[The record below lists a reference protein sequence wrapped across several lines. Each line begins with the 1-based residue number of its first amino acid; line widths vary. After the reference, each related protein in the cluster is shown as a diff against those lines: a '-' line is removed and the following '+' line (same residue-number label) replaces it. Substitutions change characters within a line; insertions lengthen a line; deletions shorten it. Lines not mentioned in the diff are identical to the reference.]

1 MSQAMEKRQIQARL
15 IENGSNFRQFAIS
28 HGYEPRTVTQVVQR
42 WAGQDSLP
50 RGRLSFSILKDI
62 SRLIGKEV
70 LPGILVDPIADLWL
84 TIKSNSVAATS
95 FRGYKNKAEVHVRP
109 RWGEIQI
116 DQIDHLDLQEW
127 IQGPLSKRLKNKT
140 IRDII
145 SNVRQVFRLYRTRK
159 KVAHDPTEGLFV
171 RLPDP
176 EAPDPFTRAEMKQIL
191 ETPTNRT
198 QELLMVQFMI
208 WAGPRVSETIALA
221 WEDVDLKQGMVTFR
235 RSKVR
240 GAYRVT
246 KTRRSTRKVRLLEPA
261 WDALRKLDAINQLK
275 TVDTVDVVERDN
287 KTVRK
292 HKLHFVFLN
301 TKSGLP
307 HVSDF
312 VVRDRFFKAHL
323 KAAGVRYRGPGQC
336 RHTYASQL
344 LTTGVASVDWIAE
357 QMGHTIA
364 NMILQHYGMWIN
376 EDGPDVIGILQHAL
390 GIQPPNGDY
399 IP

>member
-1 MSQAMEKRQIQARL
+1 MADGVEARGNSVRVYFRFNGELCRELVPGGNTPENREHAKRLVTVIEYEIQAGTFDYRRHFPESAKL
-15 IENGSNFRQFAIS
+15 AENTFG
-28 HGYEPRTVTQVVQR
+28 HY
-42 WAGQDSLP
+42 L
-50 RGRLSFSILKDI
+50 
-62 SRLIGKEV
+62 
-70 LPGILVDPIADLWL
+70 DLWL

-109 RWGEIQI
+109 RWGDVQI

-176 EAPDPFTRAEMKQIL
+176 EAPDPFTRAEIKQIL
-191 ETPTNRT
+191 NTHTSRT

-221 WEDVDLKQGMVTFR
+221 WEDVDLKQGTVTFR

-261 WDALRKLDAINQLK
+261 WDALRKLDAINQPK

-307 HVSDF
+307 HVRDF

-336 RHTYASQL
+336 RPHLCQ
-344 LTTGVASVDWIAE
+344 SVVDDWRGLGGLDRRA
-357 QMGHTIA
+357 
-364 NMILQHYGMWIN
+364 
-376 EDGPDVIGILQHAL
+376 DGAHQRKHDPTALRNVDKRRRSRRGRHATNS
-390 GIQPPNGDY
+390 IEPSTH
-399 IP
+399 

>member
-1 MSQAMEKRQIQARL
+1 MRDCQPRNTARINID
-15 IENGSNFRQFAIS
+15 IETPGHAVGELLDWHLGALR
-28 HGYEPRTVTQVVQR
+28 
-42 WAGQDSLP
+42 
-50 RGRLSFSILKDI
+50 
-62 SRLIGKEV
+62 V
-70 LPGILVDPIADLWL
+70 L
-84 TIKSNSVAATS
+84 N
-95 FRGYKNKAEVHVRP
+95 
-109 RWGEIQI
+109 
-116 DQIDHLDLQEW
+116 QIDHLDLQEW

-176 EAPDPFTRAEMKQIL
+176 EAPDPFTRAEIKQIL
-191 ETPTNRT
+191 ETPTHRT

-221 WEDVDLKQGMVTFR
+221 WEDVDLQQGTVTFR

-246 KTRRSTRKVRLLEPA
+246 KTQRSTRKVRLLEPA
-261 WDALRKLDAINQLK
+261 WDALRKINAMNPTKKAQ
-275 TVDTVDVVERDN
+275 TVGIVERDN
-287 KTVRK
+287 KTVRQ

-307 HVSDF
+307 HANDF

-323 KAAGVRYRGPGQC
+323 LAAGVRYRGPGQC

-344 LTTGVASVDWIAE
+344 LTTGVASIDWIAE
-357 QMGHTIA
+357 QMGHTNG
-364 NMILQHYGMWIN
+364 NMIRQHYGTWIN
-376 EDGPDVIGILQHAL
+376 EDGPDVVGMLQMAL
-390 GIQPPNGDY
+390 KLSPVTALH
-399 IP
+399 

>member
-1 MSQAMEKRQIQARL
+1 M
-15 IENGSNFRQFAIS
+15 
-28 HGYEPRTVTQVVQR
+28 
-42 WAGQDSLP
+42 
-50 RGRLSFSILKDI
+50 
-62 SRLIGKEV
+62 
-70 LPGILVDPIADLWL
+70 
-84 TIKSNSVAATS
+84 
-95 FRGYKNKAEVHVRP
+95 RP
-109 RWGEIQI
+109 RWGDIQI

-176 EAPDPFTRAEMKQIL
+176 EAPDPFTRVEIKQIL
-191 ETPTNRT
+191 ETHTSRI

-221 WEDVDLKQGMVTFR
+221 WEDIDLKQGSATFR

-275 TVDTVDVVERDN
+275 RGDTGGKGTDLFSVKRPPLTGCRQTGWRGGGTFADEPPCP
-287 KTVRK
+287 TW
-292 HKLHFVFLN
+292 
-301 TKSGLP
+301 P
-307 HVSDF
+307 
-312 VVRDRFFKAHL
+312 FFKRQ
-323 KAAGVRYRGPGQC
+323 KPQ
-336 RHTYASQL
+336 T
-344 LTTGVASVDWIAE
+344 
-357 QMGHTIA
+357 
-364 NMILQHYGMWIN
+364 
-376 EDGPDVIGILQHAL
+376 PDFL
-390 GIQPPNGDY
+390 
-399 IP
+399 